1 MTGGF
6 CAAGPRRTLA
16 CMGAVL
22 LAALVTITVSAED
35 YGEAY
40 RLGVEDVVSV
50 HVLHQPELSVEAATV
65 GPDGRIGVP
74 IVGDLV
80 VAGRTTQEVAAEIAA
95 ALAAELRDPRVTVRL
110 EKRHVEPIYV
120 LGAVRAPGAIE
131 VRAPVTVGEAIALA
145 QGLTPTT
152 GGRWT
157 VLIGSD
163 GREQQLDLLGQGS
176 GDALVAPGET
186 LLVRV
191 ELLATVFGR
200 VAQPGRYAVE
210 EGDRAGDLLAA
221 AGGLRD
227 DASAQGSLMRPDGS
241 SEVLDL
247 EALLDGAEMGPPVE
261 PGDVIVVPEETRRVA
276 LVGAFTAPGKY
287 DFDAGDRVS
296 DALALGGGASDDA
309 RPQSAVLTRSDGRS
323 QPIDLEAILQAQAG
337 ADDPALQDG
346 DTIVLPRAIER
357 IAVVGMVA
365 RPGPMLLEPG
375 MTLMDAIAA
384 AGGWH
389 EEAHPEKTVLW
400 RQGGVGSE
408 MRQINA
414 ERLLRGAAGAENPAL
429 AGGDIIYLPR
439 DPSMTTDELSR
450 LLLGVAGLMRL
461 AF

>member
-1 MTGGF
+1 
-6 CAAGPRRTLA
+6 
-16 CMGAVL
+16 
-22 LAALVTITVSAED
+22 
-35 YGEAY
+35 
-40 RLGVEDVVSV
+40 
-50 HVLHQPELSVEAATV
+50 
-65 GPDGRIGVP
+65 
-74 IVGDLV
+74 
-80 VAGRTTQEVAAEIAA
+80 
-95 ALAAELRDPRVTVRL
+95 
-110 EKRHVEPIYV
+110 
-120 LGAVRAPGAIE
+120 
-131 VRAPVTVGEAIALA
+131 
-145 QGLTPTT
+145 
-152 GGRWT
+152 
-157 VLIGSD
+157 
-163 GREQQLDLLGQGS
+163 
-176 GDALVAPGET
+176 
-186 LLVRV
+186 
-191 ELLATVFGR
+191 
-200 VAQPGRYAVE
+200 
-210 EGDRAGDLLAA
+210 
-221 AGGLRD
+221 
-227 DASAQGSLMRPDGS
+227 
-241 SEVLDL
+241 
-247 EALLDGAEMGPPVE
+247 
-261 PGDVIVVPEETRRVA
+261 
-276 LVGAFTAPGKY
+276 VGAFTAPGKY